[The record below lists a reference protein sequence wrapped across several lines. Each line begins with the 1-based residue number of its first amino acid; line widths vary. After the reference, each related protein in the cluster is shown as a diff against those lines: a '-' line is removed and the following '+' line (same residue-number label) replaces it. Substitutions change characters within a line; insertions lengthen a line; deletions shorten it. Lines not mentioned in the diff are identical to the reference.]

1 MNSSDCTVKI
11 ACYDMSPEVVAF
23 STTRHGGVSEG
34 AYASMNVN
42 EYCGDTA
49 EHVAANRRLLAARL
63 GIEPEAI
70 LMPHQTHG
78 VETRII
84 SGEFMTLPENVR
96 RMQLEGV
103 DAVMTDVR
111 GLCIGVS
118 TADCIPVVLYDPEH
132 HAAAAVH
139 AGWRG
144 TLAHIVHKTV
154 MEMRLAYK
162 TDPAK
167 LKAVIGPGIS
177 RKNFEVGDEVYEAF
191 EQAAFDMNAIA
202 EEHIKRNPEAADP
215 AKQFEKKWHID
226 LPLAN
231 RQMLTHAGLADE
243 NIQTVGVCTYDNTDD
258 YFSARRLG
266 VESGRIY
273 TGIIIKKA

>member
-1 MNSSDCTVKI
+1 MNSSDSTVKI

-103 DAVMTDVR
+103 DAVMTDVC

-118 TADCIPVVLYDPEH
+118 TADCIPVILYDPEH

-144 TLAHIVHKTV
+144 TLARIAHKAV

-215 AKQFEKKWHID
+215 AKQLEKKWHID

-231 RQMLTHAGLADE
+231 RQMLTHVGLADE
-243 NIQTVGVCTYDNTDD
+243 NIQTVGVCTYDNTGD